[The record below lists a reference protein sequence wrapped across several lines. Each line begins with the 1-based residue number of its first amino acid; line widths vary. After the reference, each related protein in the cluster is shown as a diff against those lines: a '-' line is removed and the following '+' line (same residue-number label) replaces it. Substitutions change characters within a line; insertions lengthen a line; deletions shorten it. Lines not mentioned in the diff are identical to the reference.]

1 MALDSY
7 TGLKTSIQTWIAR
20 ADLSGDVDDMID
32 LFEAWF
38 NRNIRVPQMEQ
49 ESNAFAAEYLAL
61 PADFL
66 ELRDVQYQG
75 SPVIQLE
82 YVTPTMADIENPF
95 GDSLTPRWYTIVANQ
110 IRLVPVPDDSTVN
123 VRIDYWQKLP
133 ALSSIQTSNWLLA
146 AYPDAYL
153 YGTLVHGHVRVADPQ
168 LATFIAAGW
177 QSVMKELQGKGR
189 QHNVGSLLRV
199 RYN

>member
-1 MALDSY
+1 MALDTY
-7 TGLKTSIQTWIAR
+7 TGLKTSIQTWLAR
-20 ADLSGDVDDMID
+20 ADLASDVDDMID

-49 ESNAFAAEYLAL
+49 EANASAAEYIAL
-61 PADFL
+61 PSDFL
-66 ELRDVQYQG
+66 ELRDIQYQAN
-75 SPVIQLE
+75 PVVQLD
-82 YVTPTMADIENPF
+82 YLTPVAADLANPN
-95 GDSLTPRWYTIVANQ
+95 GDSGTPQYYTIVANQ
-110 IRLVPVPDDSTVN
+110 IRLIPVPDATTN

-133 ALSSIQTSNWLLA
+133 ALSGTTTSNWLLA

-168 LATFIAAGW
+168 LAMFIAAGW

-189 QHNVGSLLRV
+189 QHNVGSLLRI
-199 RYN
+199 RAA